1 MKAWIAFGLLLMG
14 FAGNARAAE
23 ISPEKIASV
32 EYYLAAAA
40 QPGTPASDWVLA
52 HTVEIFLSYPD
63 ETETTGLPPELKLR
77 LAAERDRLLA
87 SANRALMDDPVQLSV
102 RLNECAKGSHE
113 ESECRARRVRLA
125 ELDGDNAA
133 TAVALMGAAWIAQDS
148 AGFLEAAARGAK
160 ASRHEPAFLLAFGQ
174 LRERFAAV
182 PDVAVPGVPLGIE
195 GMERADMAAMNLAAA
210 SALSAHQNF
219 SQPCREAEGE
229 LLDHCLAIARM
240 LMRSESTF
248 IDVAIGASLLS
259 SHGTVQDQAEA
270 SKRGRESYWLMTQVS
285 EVQFAVIGARVPGQ
299 DVFFDDYV
307 RNGEFA
313 AQRALL
319 RANQRPVLP
328 PEDWVS
334 PGRSGAP

>member
-40 QPGTPASDWVLA
+40 QPGTPTSDWMLA
-52 HTVEIFLSYPD
+52 HTVGMFLSYPA

-77 LAAERDRLLA
+77 LAIERDRLLA
-87 SANRALMDDPVQLSV
+87 SANRALMNDPVQLSV
-102 RLNECAKGSHE
+102 RLNWCAKGTPE

-133 TAVALMGAAWIAQDS
+133 TAVALMGAAWTAQDS

-195 GMERADMAAMNLAAA
+195 GMERADMVAMNLAAA

-229 LLDHCLAIARM
+229 LLDHCLAIARQM
-240 LMRSESTF
+240 VRSGRSA
-248 IDVAIGASLLS
+248 IDVMIGASLLTS
-259 SHGTVQDQAEA
+259 NGSVQDQAEA
-270 SKRGRESYWLMTQVS
+270 SDRRREADWLL
-285 EVQFAVIGARVPGQ
+285 ARSAELMWSTTERALPGLSAYF
-299 DVFFDDYV
+299 DVFVTD
-307 RNGEFA
+307 GELA
-313 AQRALL
+313 AQRFVL
-319 RANQRPVLP
+319 RANGRPVLP
-328 PEDWVS
+328 PQDWAS
-334 PGRSGAP
+334 PERADAP